1 VNSTTRKQHEKEEFC
16 GRPLGLRFHRE
27 TGELYVADAYY
38 GLMVIGQ
45 SGGVASSIAREADG
59 DLIRFANDLDVHRNG
74 SVFFTDTSMRYSRK
88 RAKQNTLP
96 SPFTFS
102 RVKTPLYFC

>member
-1 VNSTTRKQHEKEEFC
+1 MQCTFVISWQRSEEVCANGVNSTTRKQHEKEEFC

-59 DLIRFANDLDVHRNG
+59 DRIRFANDLDVHRNG

-88 RAKQNTLP
+88 
-96 SPFTFS
+96 
-102 RVKTPLYFC
+102 